1 MNVYHLQ
8 IGVFSH
14 DPTGKS
20 QEASH
25 LHDRRDRLLLVSKLN
40 NIFHGLA
47 VRSNLSAFFHGFYSF
62 GQCRTKE
69 PWNQSTKLS
78 LVNISS

>member
-40 NIFHGLA
+40 NNFFNTTNCKIQDW
-47 VRSNLSAFFHGFYSF
+47 SNHLD
-62 GQCRTKE
+62 GQQMR
-69 PWNQSTKLS
+69 KLHARW
-78 LVNISS
+78 IPC

>member
-25 LHDRRDRLLLVSKLN
+25 VHDRRDRLLLPSKLN
-40 NIFHGLA
+40 DNFTMTQQIA
-47 VRSNLSAFFHGFYSF
+47 IQETNPI
-62 GQCRTKE
+62 T
-69 PWNQSTKLS
+69 
-78 LVNISS
+78 